1 MQELKWRVP
10 LPHEQRDI
18 NDKEGTCETAR
29 PGGRALQKGRKSLV
43 RVGEDT
49 RSYGEI
55 GSGSFFFVG
64 AGHWPARGR
73 PRCAAP
79 TDLIRLASLG
89 TYPYPLWPSAISP

>member
-1 MQELKWRVP
+1 MQRQNMQELKWKVP

-29 PGGRALQKGRKSLV
+29 PGGRALLIARA
-43 RVGEDT
+43 GEDT
-49 RSYGEI
+49 RPYGET